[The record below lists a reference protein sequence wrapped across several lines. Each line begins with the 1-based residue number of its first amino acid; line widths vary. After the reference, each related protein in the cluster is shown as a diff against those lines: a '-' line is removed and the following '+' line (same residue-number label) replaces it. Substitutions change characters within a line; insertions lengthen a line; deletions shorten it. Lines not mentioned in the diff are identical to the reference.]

1 MIKGKRFPKGFA
13 GWKFIKSSNLVLS
26 RWTSRTILTNFSLL
40 LFKNLQSWPIAIVLM
55 HLVVITSGDREQ
67 VVQHSCRVDDPCA
80 LMYRYESQRE
90 KERGHCSPIEISC
103 RSSNLLG
110 CSFCCWVVARVVA
123 LVTDR
128 RGSFAELFRFSFGYW
143 GNHVRSVMLVVV
155 CGVHFL
161 FSRRKPG
168 WNFLLSWA
176 LHAQS
181 ESLTRSSLSKTPF
194 RVREQQWRNI

>member
-1 MIKGKRFPKGFA
+1 
-13 GWKFIKSSNLVLS
+13 
-26 RWTSRTILTNFSLL
+26 
-40 LFKNLQSWPIAIVLM
+40 VLM
-55 HLVVITSGDREQ
+55 HLVIITSGDREQ

-90 KERGHCSPIEISC
+90 KESLGHCSPIEISC

-143 GNHVRSVMLVVV
+143 GNHVRSVMLVGLCV
-155 CGVHFL
+155 GFTF
-161 FSRRKPG
+161 FSPG
-168 WNFLLSWA
+168 ENPDGIF
-176 LHAQS
+176 
-181 ESLTRSSLSKTPF
+181 SSPGRCTHRAK
-194 RVREQQWRNI
+194 V

>member
-1 MIKGKRFPKGFA
+1 VEVHQNQQSRAEQVNVSYNLDKL
-13 GWKFIKSSNLVLS
+13 FIVAIQKSSELAYSHRVNALGN
-26 RWTSRTILTNFSLL
+26 I
-40 LFKNLQSWPIAIVLM
+40 
-55 HLVVITSGDREQ
+55 ITSGDREQ

-143 GNHVRSVMLVVV
+143 GNHVRSVILVVV

-168 WNFLLSWA
+168 WNFLLSRA

-181 ESLTRSSLSKTPF
+181 ESLTLASSSLSKTPF
-194 RVREQQWRNI
+194 RVREQQWQNI